1 MKILTWN
8 ILHGG
13 GRRVAQ
19 IAVEL
24 VERAPDLIVLSEF
37 RGKMAGQLRGI
48 LAEHGWQHQ
57 ALAGD
62 DLPGEANAVLIASRW
77 KVEARPLEGNP
88 VPRRAL
94 EVRLPER
101 DLTVIGCHIPD
112 QPGATDRVGC
122 WRAITN
128 RAKNLSDAQVVVI
141 GDFNTGRHLEDEV
154 GRGFS
159 NVEAL
164 GALWT
169 CGYRDAFRLKYP
181 DAREASWAD
190 RSLDPGTADV
200 RQTGFKSLQN
210 RELQQSVPLRG
221 VVLGAVR
228 IDGAWV
234 SQRLANSVS
243 QAKYDHAVRQSGV
256 SDHSIFTLE
265 LNDAKE
271 R

>member
-24 VERAPDLIVLSEF
+24 VERQPDVIVLSEF
-37 RGKMAGQLRGI
+37 RGKMAGQLRSI

-62 DLPGEANAVLIASRW
+62 RLPGEGNAVLIASRW
-77 KVEARPLEGNP
+77 HIETRELEDNP

-94 EVRLPER
+94 EVRIPEH
-101 DLTVIGCHIPD
+101 DVVVIGCHVPD
-112 QPGATDRVGC
+112 QPGATDRIGC

-164 GALWT
+164 GLLWT
-169 CGYRDAFRLKYP
+169 HGYRDAFRLKHP

-190 RSLDPGTADV
+190 RSIDAGTTNV
-200 RQTGFKSLQN
+200 QETGFKSLQN
-210 RELQQSVPLRG
+210 RELQHTSPKRG

-234 SQRLANSVS
+234 SQRLTNAVTT
-243 QAKYDHAVRQSGV
+243 AEYDHTVRRLGV

-265 LNDAKE
+265 LQHSKE